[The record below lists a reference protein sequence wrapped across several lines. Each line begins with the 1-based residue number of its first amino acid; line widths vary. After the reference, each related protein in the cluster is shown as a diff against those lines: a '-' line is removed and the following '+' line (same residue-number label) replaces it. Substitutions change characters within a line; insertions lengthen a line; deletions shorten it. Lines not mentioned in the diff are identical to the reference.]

1 MSDSLRDRIAKII
14 AENTAPEKLPGS
26 EAKEILTGPGT
37 KEAKDA
43 ENTGKKAKYPSASGG
58 SPEKLKDPNGSTTQ
72 KVTES
77 DSEAKGDS
85 EGDEDDEDDKSEDKK
100 ENPFFA
106 KKKKAKKD
114 EDGEDEE
121 DEKKETKESY
131 DAQAHI
137 DALFSGGDSLTEDFK
152 SKAKTIFEAALN
164 ERENVLREEIAE
176 EYNAILENAIQ
187 ENYETLAE
195 QLDGYLNY
203 IADEWMDA
211 NQVAIERGV
220 RAEISE
226 SFLEGLRTLFVEH
239 NFDVPE
245 GSDDIIDQLAAEKE
259 ELEDALNEVL
269 ENNIELSDLI
279 EQSQKAEIISNI
291 GESLTDVEFDK
302 FLSLA
307 EDISYEDIESYET
320 KLTTIKESYFTNK
333 PKTSNN
339 QDADDANGVITE
351 NTNKVNDPL
360 INEVVRLLGNK
371 KNS

>member
-43 ENTGKKAKYPSASGG
+43 ENTGKRAKYPSASGG
-58 SPEKLKDPNGSTTQ
+58 GPEKLKDPNGSTAE

-85 EGDEDDEDDKSEDKK
+85 EDEDDEDEKDEKS

-121 DEKKETKESY
+121 DEKKEAKESY

-333 PKTSNN
+333 PKTTNN

-351 NTNKVNDPL
+351 NTNRVNDPL